1 MINEQNL
8 GKTFKKRD
16 ELIDGPL
23 DCSESGRQFG
33 EITGSFLW
41 MAPEAINMQKIG
53 RRSDIWSLGC
63 TMIELASGNY
73 PWAGI
78 KDLADLFQRIYDK
91 KLPEI
96 PEHLSAEC
104 QNFIEQ
110 CLNYDK

>member
-1 MINEQNL
+1 
-8 GKTFKKRD
+8 
-16 ELIDGPL
+16 
-23 DCSESGRQFG
+23 
-33 EITGSFLW
+33 
-41 MAPEAINMQKIG
+41 
-53 RRSDIWSLGC
+53 
-63 TMIELASGNY
+63 MIELASGNY

-104 QNFIEQ
+104 KNFIEQ